1 MSDNSIPSF
10 LRWICRPGEIFL
22 IRILHWVDLVH
33 SEGFESHFRCK
44 ELTSISGDWI
54 WLIGFLRSV
63 NTPQTRSDGWGCS
76 VFFFFSFTCESM
88 DVKNVSYLKCNNL
101 NGNLLSPDIKS
112 SFTLQTNVRNLK
124 LHRPVAASQC
134 SVLHACFLFSLVL
147 R

>member
-1 MSDNSIPSF
+1 MMSDNSIPSF

-76 VFFFFSFTCESM
+76 VFFFSLVNPWTLKMSVTWNATIWMETFYHPPLNLHSHFKLTCETWSCI
-88 DVKNVSYLKCNNL
+88 DPLL
-101 NGNLLSPDIKS
+101 LLSVLS
-112 SFTLQTNVRNLK
+112 SMLAF
-124 LHRPVAASQC
+124 
-134 SVLHACFLFSLVL
+134 CFLLF
-147 R
+147 